1 MILVVGGAGFVGSHV
16 CKALRAEGIPHLI
29 FDSLE
34 KGFRPATQGSQLFE
48 GDITN
53 PSSLDQVFAEN
64 DIDVVMHFAA
74 YIEVGESTKEPARYY
89 RNNLYGVMTLLDA
102 MRAHGVSKFVFSSTA
117 AVYGEPQYV
126 PIDEKHPKDPTSP
139 YGETKW
145 NVERMIQSY
154 DRAYGLK
161 SVALRYFNAAGSDPE
176 GVIGENHNPETHLIP
191 RTILAA
197 MGKVPPLTVFGTDWD
212 TPDGTCLRD
221 YVHVMDLAAAHILA
235 TKHLRAGGESR
246 QFNLGNGNGF
256 SVREVID
263 AVARITGMPVPNQ
276 DGPRRDGDPA
286 RLIASSEAIRKEFGW
301 TPKYPDLDTMVEHA
315 WAWRQTH
322 PDGY

>member
-1 MILVVGGAGFVGSHV
+1 MILVVGGAGFVGSHI
-16 CKALRAEGIPHLI
+16 CKVLREQELPHLI

-34 KGFRPATQGSQLFE
+34 KGFRPAIQDSPLFQ
-48 GDITN
+48 GDICD
-53 PSSLDQVFAEN
+53 PSTLEQVFSEN
-64 DIDVVMHFAA
+64 RIDLVMHFAA
-74 YIEVGESTKEPARYY
+74 YIEVGESTKEPSRYY
-89 RNNLYGVMTLLDA
+89 RNNLYGVMNLLDA
-102 MRAHGVSKFVFSSTA
+102 MRAHDVKRFVFSSTA

-126 PIDEKHPKDPTSP
+126 PIDEAHPKDPTSP

-145 NVERMIQSY
+145 NVERMLQSY
-154 DRAYGLK
+154 EQAYGLK
-161 SVALRYFNAAGSDPE
+161 SVALRYFNAAGSDPD
-176 GVIGENHNPETHLIP
+176 GVLGENHNPETHLIP

-221 YVHVMDLAAAHILA
+221 YVHVMDLAAAHVLA
-235 TKHLRAGGESR
+235 LRHLRNGGESR

-263 AVARITGMPVPNQ
+263 SVARVTGLAVPHA
-276 DGPRRDGDPA
+276 DGPRRAGDPA
-286 RLIASSEAIRKEFGW
+286 RLIASSDAIRREFGW
-301 TPKYPDLDTMVEHA
+301 SPQFPDLDTMVQHA
-315 WAWRQTH
+315 WDWRRTH